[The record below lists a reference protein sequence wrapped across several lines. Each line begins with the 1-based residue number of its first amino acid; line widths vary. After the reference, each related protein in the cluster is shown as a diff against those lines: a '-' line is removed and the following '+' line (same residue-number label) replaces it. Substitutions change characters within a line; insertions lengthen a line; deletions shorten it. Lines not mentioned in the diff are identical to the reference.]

1 MRINIT
7 LKSVFL
13 LALSLALAGCG
24 TPLDFFSKKS
34 SAISQE
40 QAAQIAQLRTVA
52 AARQLWQSSVGEGA
66 TAAFSPAIEGNAVY
80 AADASGRLA
89 RFEPT
94 TGRQVWSID
103 TQHKLSGGVGAGS
116 GVVLVGTAKG
126 EVLAFD
132 DTGRSLWKAQ
142 VSSEVLSP
150 PQVDVGIVVVRTGDG
165 RIFGLEAASGKRRW
179 VYQRATPALT
189 VRSFAGVLIARGA
202 VFAGFAGG
210 KLAALNVANGDV
222 GWEVTVSQPRGATE
236 LERITDITSLPVVDN
251 TQLCTVAYQG
261 RVACFE
267 AVNGRQIWARDASS
281 NAGLAMDDEYVYV
294 SEDRGAVVAYN
305 KRSGVLVWKQ
315 DKLGGLKLSAPVALG
330 AHVVV
335 GDSQGNVTFLKYN
348 DGAVVV
354 RSTTDG
360 SAILAPPALLSNG
373 LVVQTV
379 KGGLYAFGVQ

>member
-1 MRINIT
+1 MSNAT
-7 LKSVFL
+7 LRSAFL
-13 LALSLALAGCG
+13 LVLSLTLAGCG

-40 QAAQIAQLRTVA
+40 QTAQLAQLRAVA
-52 AARQLWQSSVGEGA
+52 GAHQLWQNGVGEGA
-66 TAAFSPAIEGNAVY
+66 AVAFSPAVESDAIY

-116 GVVLVGTAKG
+116 GVVLVGTIKG

-150 PQVDVGIVVVRTGDG
+150 PQVDVGMVVVRTGDG
-165 RIFGLEAASGKRRW
+165 RIFGLEAASGKRKW
-179 VYQRATPALT
+179 VYQRPTPALT
-189 VRSFAGVLIARGA
+189 VRSFSGVLIARGA

-210 KLAALNVANGDV
+210 KLAALDVANGNV

-236 LERITDITSLPVVDN
+236 LERITDITSLPVVDDRYI
-251 TQLCTVAYQG
+251 CTVAYQG
-261 RVACFE
+261 RAACFD
-267 AVNGRQIWARDASS
+267 VTNGRQIWAQDASS
-281 NAGLAMDDEYVYV
+281 NAGLDMDSAYVYV

-305 KRSGVLVWKQ
+305 KRNGTVIWKQ
-315 DKLGGLKLSAPVALG
+315 DKLGGLKLSAPLLIG
-330 AHVVV
+330 GYVVV
-335 GDSQGNVTFLKYN
+335 GDSQGNVTFLKN
-348 DGAVVV
+348 SDGAVVT
-354 RSTTDG
+354 RSATDG
-360 SAILAPPALLSNG
+360 SAILTRPEALSNG